1 MGCWGAFPISPRLI
15 CRGVGGSL
23 LNWGFVGR
31 GGGRLGGWWIVVL
44 GRWLFFV
51 IVVLE
56 FLFAGGG
63 EWVLSGLKD
72 LSSSR
77 VSRVG
82 MG

>member
-1 MGCWGAFPISPRLI
+1 M
-15 CRGVGGSL
+15 
-23 LNWGFVGR
+23 
-31 GGGRLGGWWIVVL
+31 VL